1 MKFMPMRV
9 AAFLLTAG
17 VMASGE
23 PLLLP
28 GSSGEQALPAATV
41 PAPGETAGNLK
52 SPGEIPEKFLSAYFG
67 ERPKAFLVDPQG
79 WLRTSDFRDRLA
91 FLNYHASDSSIDLFV
106 YIIGGDQM
114 IPSGVRD
121 EERLGRLFAE
131 GRPAIVV
138 DYYLGAPQRS
148 SIRLSPSIIAAVSPA
163 EQRHALES
171 AVMQANERTNP
182 SEQLERFLVQLSIR
196 IYWMERMIAGDS
208 PVNKSV
214 ALVKTAARGKS
225 ALKSEKWIRVSE
237 FASRFGWIAAMV
249 LGGVA
254 AICGGIG
261 WWRFR
266 AGYRFPEFMV
276 EPRLGGDHAAGV
288 GAVISFASAALPPAL
303 QRDQIPD
310 YLRRA

>member
-1 MKFMPMRV
+1 MRV
-9 AAFLLTAG
+9 AAFFLTVG
-17 VMASGE
+17 MMASGK
-23 PLLLP
+23 PLSSP
-28 GSSGEQALPAATV
+28 ASSGEQAAPAAPV
-41 PAPGETAGNLK
+41 PAPGELAGNLK
-52 SPGEIPEKFLSAYFG
+52 SPGEIPEKFLSAYYG

-79 WLRTSDFRDRLA
+79 WLRASDFRDRLA
-91 FLNYHASDSSIDLFV
+91 FLNYHASDSSVDLFV
-106 YIIGGDQM
+106 YIIGRDQV
-114 IPSGVRD
+114 IPSGVQD
-121 EERLGRLFAE
+121 QERVGRLFAE
-131 GRPAIVV
+131 GRPAVVV

-148 SIRLSPSIIAAVSPA
+148 SMVLSPSIIAAVSPA

-196 IYWMERMIAGDS
+196 IYWMERMIAGEL

-214 ALVKTAARGKS
+214 PLLKTDARGKA

-249 LGGVA
+249 LGGVT

-261 WWRFR
+261 CLRFR
-266 AGYRFPEFMV
+266 AGYRFPELRV

-303 QRDQIPD
+303 QRDQVPD
-310 YLRRA
+310 CLRRT